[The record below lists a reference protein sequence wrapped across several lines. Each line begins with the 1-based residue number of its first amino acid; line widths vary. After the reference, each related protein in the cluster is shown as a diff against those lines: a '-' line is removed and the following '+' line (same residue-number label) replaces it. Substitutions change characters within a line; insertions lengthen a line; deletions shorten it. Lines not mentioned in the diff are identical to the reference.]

1 MKINYGK
8 KDIATD
14 LSFKTG
20 YSVNYSQKLIN
31 ELLKVII
38 KNISYDNLIL
48 KNFGVFRIIEKKK
61 RIGRNPKTKEEY
73 VIPNKKTIKFIPSK
87 NLTKFLNKYNG

>member
-8 KDIATD
+8 KDIAKD

-20 YSVNYSQKLIN
+20 YSVNYSQKLID
-31 ELLKVII
+31 ELIRVII
-38 KNISYDNLIL
+38 NNISSNSLIL
-48 KNFGVFRIIEKKK
+48 KNFGVFKIIEKKK

-73 VIPNKKTIKFIPSK
+73 VIPNKKAIRFIPSK
-87 NLTKFLNKYNG
+87 NLTKFLNKI